1 MMKRWGMVILIV
13 ALTLGVAASALAS
26 GRRIYCYSAN
36 ANDPCPF
43 WGASYSGMRF
53 QTNVEQSRIRYAG
66 SINEVEYYNYDGASG
81 RYNNYRVYLCHTTR
95 TSLSTTFGVNYYAAP
110 VLVASRSAFTIPAVR
125 GWFGLRMTRS
135 FAYDNVRHLLIE
147 IRWEGDNAI
156 SVPIYNNDPLSGNR
170 RVWAVND
177 PNAETGRG
185 DGRAY
190 YTRLNFG
197 YYTAVEPTSLGRVK
211 AIFE

>member
-1 MMKRWGMVILIV
+1 MKRWGMLVLIV
-13 ALTLGVAASALAS
+13 ALALGVAASALAS
-26 GRRIYCYSAN
+26 GRRIYCYSAQEN
-36 ANDPCPF
+36 NLCPF
-43 WGASYSGMRF
+43 WGHAYSGMRF

-95 TSLSTTFGVNYYAAP
+95 TSLSTTFGVNYYEAP
-110 VLVASRSAFTIPAVR
+110 VLVASRSAFTIPGVR
-125 GWFGLRMTRS
+125 GWFPLLMTRR
-135 FAYDNVRHLLIE
+135 FDYDNVRHLLIE
-147 IRWEGDNAI
+147 IRWEGDNGV
-156 SVPIYNNDPLSGNR
+156 SVPIYTNEPLSGNR

-177 PNAETGRG
+177 PAAPSGRG

-197 YYTAVEPTSLGRVK
+197 YYTALGPTSLGRVK
-211 AIFE
+211 AMFE

>member
-1 MMKRWGMVILIV
+1 MKRWGILILIV

-26 GRRIYCYSAN
+26 GRRITCYSAQ
-36 ANDPCPF
+36 ANNLCPF
-43 WGASYSGMRF
+43 WGHAYSGMRF
-53 QTNVEQSRIRYAG
+53 QTNIEQSRIRYAG
-66 SINEVEYYNYDGASG
+66 AINEVEYYNYDGASG

-110 VLVASRSAFTIPAVR
+110 VLVASRAAFTIPGAR
-125 GWFGLRMTRS
+125 GWFGLKMTRKYN
-135 FAYDNVRHLLIE
+135 YDNVRNLLIE

-170 RVWAVND
+170 RVWAVNN
-177 PNAETGRG
+177 PTAPSGRG

-190 YTRLNFG
+190 YTRLNFS
-197 YYTAVEPTSLGRVK
+197 YYTACEPTSLGRVK
-211 AIFE
+211 AMYE